1 MAGDR
6 WLAVGDAALA
16 LDPLSSQGILTAMY
30 SGMLAGRAL
39 DTHLSGNPKRLASYP
54 ARLGAIATA
63 YRRNRQAFYAMEWR
77 WPDQAF
83 WPADRPKPTGHVK
96 PRFTVL
102 MPLAHERWLWDLRR
116 SRVAALADEKPTRN
130 PAMTRWARRSQGASL
145 PDRGGS

>member
-54 ARLGAIATA
+54 SRLGAIATA
-63 YRRNRQAFYAMEWR
+63 YQRNRQAFYAMEWR

-83 WPADRPKPTGHVK
+83 WRRRTGPSRQV
-96 PRFTVL
+96 PSTL
-102 MPLAHERWLWDLRR
+102 ISPSPCR
-116 SRVAALADEKPTRN
+116 SHPN
-130 PAMTRWARRSQGASL
+130 
-145 PDRGGS
+145 GGSA